1 MSTTAETQMGD
12 RHEAIATLNHLIEV
26 CEDAHVLYTSASED
40 TVNPSLRE
48 LFVWHSRQR
57 DRFVTE
63 LQGLVRWLGGRP
75 AERGSTTGTF
85 LRKYLDVKAALAGT
99 DRAVIDECERAES
112 RLMKAY
118 EGALSHPFAWEI
130 HDPIRQ
136 EFEIV
141 CAAHDNLRHL
151 LETSA

>member
-1 MSTTAETQMGD
+1 MRNTEIKMGD

-26 CEDAHVLYTSASED
+26 CEDAHQLYASASED
-40 TVNPSLRE
+40 TPNPHLRE

-63 LQGLVRWLGGRP
+63 LQGLVQWLGGTP
-75 AERGSTTGTF
+75 TQRGSTTGTF
-85 LRKYLDVKAALAGT
+85 LRGYLDVKAALAGT
-99 DRAVIDECERAES
+99 DGAVIDECERAES

-141 CAAHDNLRHL
+141 CAAHDHLRHL
-151 LETSA
+151 REMSS